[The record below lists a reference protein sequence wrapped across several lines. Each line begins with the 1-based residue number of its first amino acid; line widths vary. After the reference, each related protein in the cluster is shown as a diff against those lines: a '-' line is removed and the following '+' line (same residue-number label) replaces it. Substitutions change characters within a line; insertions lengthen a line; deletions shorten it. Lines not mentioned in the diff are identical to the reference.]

1 MPACRKVVEMADQW
15 VRAVCR
21 ELGLAG
27 DFDVDQQLDVARV
40 VAHKVERRMAP
51 VTTFLIGIAAG
62 RLGADHDDIREASQ
76 KVIALARDWE
86 PPAA

>member
-1 MPACRKVVEMADQW
+1 MPGCRKVVEMPEEW

-40 VAHKVERRMAP
+40 VAHKVERRAAP
-51 VTTFLIGIAAG
+51 ITTFLIGIAAG
-62 RLGADHDDIREASQ
+62 RLGGDHEDIRDASQ
-76 KVIALARDWE
+76 KIIALARDWE

>member
-1 MPACRKVVEMADQW
+1 MPDHW

-40 VAHKVERRMAP
+40 VAHKVERRAAP
-51 VTTFLIGIAAG
+51 VTTFLIGVAAG
-62 RLGADHDDIREASQ
+62 RLGGDHDAIREMSQ
-76 KVIALARDWE
+76 KIIALAREWE

>member
-1 MPACRKVVEMADQW
+1 MPEHW

-40 VAHKVERRMAP
+40 VAHKVERRAAP
-51 VTTFLIGIAAG
+51 VTTFLIGVAAG
-62 RLGADHDDIREASQ
+62 RLGADHDAIRDASQ
-76 KVIALARDWE
+76 KIMALAREWE

>member
-1 MPACRKVVEMADQW
+1 M
-15 VRAVCR
+15 RAVCR

-40 VAHKVERRMAP
+40 VAHKVERRAAP
-51 VTTFLIGIAAG
+51 VTTFLIGVAAG
-62 RLGADHDDIREASQ
+62 RLGGDHDAIREMSQ
-76 KVIALARDWE
+76 KIIALAREWE